1 MLARI
6 LSLLILM
13 GVLTSCSNQ
22 KIQSSKFLEIDNKVY
37 LCKKIT
43 TTTGHSSPLGK
54 NPQTGKKVIVLNR
67 EFLEC
72 SKIPTETPEMMLK
85 TTYLG
90 VIRTHD

>member
-1 MLARI
+1 MLAKI
-6 LSLLILM
+6 LSLMVLI

-22 KIQSSKFLEIDNKVY
+22 KIKSSKFLEIDGKVY
-37 LCKKIT
+37 LCEKIPN
-43 TTTGHSSPLGK
+43 TTGDSSPSGK

-72 SKIPTETPEMMLK
+72 RKIKTDPPEMMLK

-90 VIRTHD
+90 AIRTHD